1 MNNERGTDETAF
13 RLQAW
18 CTTTRMWRDLHEAYT
33 SPTEARSA
41 AGAERG
47 IYRIFYVREGRR
59 LPVDLFAVVG
69 AE

>member
-1 MNNERGTDETAF
+1 MNDKQGTDEPAF
-13 RLQAW
+13 RLQA
-18 CTTTRMWRDLHEAYT
+18 CRTTTRMWRDLHEAYA

-41 AGAERG
+41 AAAERG
-47 IYRIFYVREGRR
+47 IYRMVYVREGRR